1 MSLIHVLIIEDDGDD
16 YFLLSDTLKN
26 IKRQEFKLDWAS
38 TYESGLSRLKEQ
50 QHDIYIIDYL
60 LGAKTGI
67 DLITEAIAAKCQQPM
82 ILLTGMDNADVDL
95 AAAQLGAVDYIVK
108 DALNEE
114 RMERSIRY
122 ALAQSA
128 SARALRASERKYR
141 MLFEQASDMI
151 FVADLQGHM
160 SSISSA
166 AEEVTG
172 FTAAEL
178 TGRTFQ
184 SLFQSA
190 EQVEALLLKLTTE
203 GEVINQ
209 ESQILCKDGVVR
221 TCAVSI
227 KKHLDH
233 SGQVYYQGLLH
244 DMTAIIR
251 EQRALLMQDKMEA
264 TGRLMRTLA
273 HEVRNP
279 LTNIHLALEG
289 VALAELPEDH
299 EVHDYVDIIRR
310 NSNRI
315 SDLITELLNSSRPA
329 ELKLLPCSLQS
340 VLEEV
345 LTETSDRINLRK
357 MKVIRSF
364 DEGEDKVMLDKSKMK
379 IAFTN
384 IIINAL
390 EAMEEGK
397 GVLEIGSWIK
407 PGKIILFMRDN
418 GIGIPPE
425 NLTRLFEPY
434 FTSKTT
440 GMGLGLA
447 STLNILKAHGAT
459 VDVESTVGAGTIFWL
474 TFDLIAS

>member
-1 MSLIHVLIIEDDGDD
+1 
-16 YFLLSDTLKN
+16 
-26 IKRQEFKLDWAS
+26 
-38 TYESGLSRLKEQ
+38 
-50 QHDIYIIDYL
+50 
-60 LGAKTGI
+60 
-67 DLITEAIAAKCQQPM
+67 
-82 ILLTGMDNADVDL
+82 
-95 AAAQLGAVDYIVK
+95 
-108 DALNEE
+108 
-114 RMERSIRY
+114 
-122 ALAQSA
+122 
-128 SARALRASERKYR
+128 
-141 MLFEQASDMI
+141 
-151 FVADLQGHM
+151 
-160 SSISSA
+160 
-166 AEEVTG
+166 
-172 FTAAEL
+172 
-178 TGRTFQ
+178 
-184 SLFQSA
+184 
-190 EQVEALLLKLTTE
+190 
-203 GEVINQ
+203 
-209 ESQILCKDGVVR
+209 
-221 TCAVSI
+221 
-227 KKHLDH
+227 
-233 SGQVYYQGLLH
+233 
-244 DMTAIIR
+244 
-251 EQRALLMQDKMEA
+251 
-264 TGRLMRTLA
+264 
-273 HEVRNP
+273 
-279 LTNIHLALEG
+279 
-289 VALAELPEDH
+289 
-299 EVHDYVDIIRR
+299 
-310 NSNRI
+310 
-315 SDLITELLNSSRPA
+315 LLNSSRPA

-425 NLTRLFEPY
+425 N